1 MTRPPPSPPLFPNP
15 PLSRPLPAPSDRE
28 LEAAP
33 PAGPA
38 GMPAAAGAPGRPAM
52 PPPPQEPPPAPTA
65 AADAGAALDLDQE
78 MEFEI
83 DLGAD
88 LLLEGDRLEGL
99 PDAVAGPSRLAGAT
113 PAPRG
118 FEPEFAVQ
126 EDAAAA
132 PGLDP

>member
-65 AADAGAALDLDQE
+65 AADAGAALDRKST
-78 MEFEI
+78 
-83 DLGAD
+83 
-88 LLLEGDRLEGL
+88 RLNSSHQIISY
-99 PDAVAGPSRLAGAT
+99 AVFCLKKKKQNSVT
-113 PAPRG
+113 
-118 FEPEFAVQ
+118 
-126 EDAAAA
+126 
-132 PGLDP
+132 